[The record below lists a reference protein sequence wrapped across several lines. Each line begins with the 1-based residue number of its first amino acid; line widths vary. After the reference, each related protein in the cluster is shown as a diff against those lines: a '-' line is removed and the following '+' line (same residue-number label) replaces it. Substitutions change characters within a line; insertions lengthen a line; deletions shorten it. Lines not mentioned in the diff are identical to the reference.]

1 MKQIIFHVD
10 VNNAYLSWEAVY
22 RLKHLG
28 GSVDLREQICAVGGD
43 SSKRHG
49 IILAKSL
56 PAKACGI
63 QTGES
68 LMEARQ
74 KCPGLLIVP
83 PHYRL
88 YSQCSNAFMEILR
101 EYTPDVEQY
110 SIDEA
115 FIVMSGTG
123 QLWGNPI
130 STADAIRERIER
142 ELGFTVN
149 IGISENKL
157 LAKMASDFRKPNRT
171 HTLFPEEIPRKMW
184 PLPVTDLFFVGR
196 STFPKLRRLGISTI
210 GDLAHMDRKLLRA
223 HLKSYGEVI
232 WNYANGRDTAMVESI
247 APANKGYGNST
258 TIAFDICGE
267 TPAAMVLLSLA
278 ETVGARLRRD
288 AVKIEVV
295 AVSIKYS
302 DFSSCSHQRT
312 LPASTNI
319 TNEIYHTALEL
330 FRETWDGITPIRH
343 LGIHTGRV
351 KDQPDCRQLHLADLD
366 CSPLY
371 REREPGFEKLELADT
386 MADSI
391 RARYGIDSL
400 KRAIFVKQAAM
411 VEHMSGGITRDKM
424 DVDYSRETV
433 L

>member
-1 MKQIIFHVD
+1 
-10 VNNAYLSWEAVY
+10 
-22 RLKHLG
+22 
-28 GSVDLREQICAVGGD
+28 
-43 SSKRHG
+43 
-49 IILAKSL
+49 
-56 PAKACGI
+56 
-63 QTGES
+63 
-68 LMEARQ
+68 
-74 KCPGLLIVP
+74 
-83 PHYRL
+83 
-88 YSQCSNAFMEILR
+88 
-101 EYTPDVEQY
+101 
-110 SIDEA
+110 
-115 FIVMSGTG
+115 
-123 QLWGNPI
+123 
-130 STADAIRERIER
+130 
-142 ELGFTVN
+142 
-149 IGISENKL
+149 
-157 LAKMASDFRKPNRT
+157 
-171 HTLFPEEIPRKMW
+171 
-184 PLPVTDLFFVGR
+184 
-196 STFPKLRRLGISTI
+196 
-210 GDLAHMDRKLLRA
+210 
-223 HLKSYGEVI
+223 
-232 WNYANGRDTAMVESI
+232 MVESI

-351 KDQPDCRQLHLADLD
+351 KEQPDCRQLHLADLD

-391 RARYGIDSL
+391 RSRYGIDSL
-400 KRAIFVKQAAM
+400 KRAVFVKQAAM